1 MEFSWDAVGALAEM
15 LGAIAVLVTLVYLA
29 TQIKQTNDISTFN
42 TMREIM
48 VSFENLNNLIVTDS
62 SLRAVLHKTSD
73 LTNDEEEQLYTFV
86 NMFCNTWV
94 TCQAA
99 HDNGLI
105 IESFYMGA
113 VRDVSFELERWSN
126 FRRCVNLWLDRYPE
140 FKDYPIFTSLLQDV

>member
-1 MEFSWDAVGALAEM
+1 MEFSWDVVGTLAEV

-29 TQIKQTNDISTFN
+29 TQNKQTNDISTFN
-42 TMREIM
+42 TMKEIM
-48 VSFENLNNLIVTDS
+48 VSFEKLNNLIVTDS

-73 LTNDEEEQLYTFV
+73 LSNDEEEQLYTFV

-105 IESFYMGA
+105 IESVYMAA
-113 VRDVSFELERWSN
+113 VRDVPIELERWSN
-126 FRRCVNLWLDRYPE
+126 FRRCVNLWLNRYPE
-140 FKDYPIFTSLLQDV
+140 FKDYTIFNQINQDI